1 MKKTLSY
8 LVIKSC
14 RAYDKVQNYFMTRA
28 YKNIGMQC
36 LMILVMLFCLVQTS
50 TAKTSLDMNLDIKP
64 ALWEELVTQEVNL
77 NSDRRPINNRQ
88 DYVARLFHELDIAI
102 LKDDKYRI
110 HNILHAL
117 ALELEQLQDSL
128 SEYDM
133 KLEKYRSFIYR
144 LFSSSPRRQPLVVRT
159 QIDTQWQT
167 IFSSIFEEML
177 AENKAT
183 MSPNIKSIIEA
194 EKRLNQINEVYA
206 NIPRSPYRNA
216 ASLIDKHDNAF
227 LERIYIKT
235 KKEFYALILSAV
247 NNSIELYLDREYQA
261 DEFYQDNYGDL
272 RNSIDHILI
281 DPSEEMPAENPY
293 QFKLER

>member
-1 MKKTLSY
+1 METGIMNHYKMLRKKQSY
-8 LVIKSC
+8 
-14 RAYDKVQNYFMTRA
+14 RATCV
-28 YKNIGMQC
+28 YKNISMQC
-36 LMILVMLFCLVQTS
+36 LIAFVMLFCS
-50 TAKTSLDMNLDIKP
+50 TQILIAATDLDMDLDIKP
-64 ALWEELVTQEVNL
+64 ALWEELVTQKANL

-102 LKDDKYRI
+102 LKDDKYKI
-110 HNILHAL
+110 QNILHAL
-117 ALELEQLQDSL
+117 TLELEQLQGSL
-128 SEYDM
+128 SEHDM

-144 LFSSSPRRQPLVVRT
+144 LLSSSPKRQSLVVRI
-159 QIDTQWQT
+159 QIDSRWQT
-167 IFSSIFEEML
+167 MSSSIFKEMS

-183 MSPNIKSIIEA
+183 MSSNIKSIVEA
-194 EKRLNQINEVYA
+194 EKRLNQINEVYS

-247 NNSIELYLDREYQA
+247 NNSIELYLDRGYQT
-261 DEFYQDNYGDL
+261 DEFYHDNYGDL
-272 RNSIDHILI
+272 QNSIDHILI
-281 DPSEEMPAENPY
+281 DHSEEVPVENPY